1 MSEQSINS
9 QSINESSPMQ
19 AEALNYFDKIKVSPN
34 GMFARIIL
42 AFLTTAGIFYIN
54 IMPAVVNGL
63 KEGLAFT
70 SQQAGFVSSA
80 NLYGAAIGA
89 LSAVFLIKRI
99 RWQRWSYVLLL
110 TLIVMD
116 SLCIFITEPIAMIM
130 VRAIHG
136 LIGGLLVG
144 IGFSI
149 ISRTSEADKTFGYLL
164 LIQWGLGGLGIMFLP
179 GLVPEYGTSALFIS
193 LVTFTVVTIIM
204 LPFLPH
210 YQVERLVTA
219 LQDNQQITSTTS
231 HIPLLLNLFGIFL
244 FQAANMGLFAYMI
257 SLGKADGLSV
267 SFMSNAL
274 AIASWVALFGALLVI
289 IIGTKFGRAIPLV
302 SAIFITAL
310 CSWLLHFSS
319 NEMVYLIANI
329 IIGIT
334 WAFVLPYLF
343 GICSELD
350 KSGQMAALGGFASK
364 MGLAS
369 GPMVAALMLNGEN
382 YHQVINFGV
391 VGLVLCAIVVLK
403 PARNLDIN

>member
-1 MSEQSINS
+1 MSEQNINPQPMPS
-9 QSINESSPMQ
+9 Q
-19 AEALNYFDKIKVSPN
+19 ATDYFNKIKVLPN
-34 GMFARIIL
+34 SITARIIL

-89 LSAVFLIKRI
+89 LAAVFLIKRI

-110 TLIVMD
+110 ALIGID
-116 SLCIFITEPIAMIM
+116 TLCIFITEPNTMIAI
-130 VRAIHG
+130 RAIHG
-136 LIGGLLVG
+136 LTGGLLVG
-144 IGFSI
+144 IGFGI

-179 GLVPEYGTSALFIS
+179 GLVPDYGTSALFIS
-193 LVTFTVVTIIM
+193 LVTFTVVTLVM
-204 LPFLPH
+204 LPFLPNYSIAKKDDSTIENQH
-210 YQVERLVTA
+210 VTPLVSRL
-219 LQDNQQITSTTS
+219 
-231 HIPLLLNLFGIFL
+231 PLMLNLFGIFL

-274 AIASWVALFGALLVI
+274 GVASWVALLGALLVI
-289 IIGTKFGRAIPLV
+289 LIGTKFGRTVPLV
-302 SAIFITAL
+302 SAILVTAF

-319 NEMVYLIANI
+319 NEMIYLVTNI
-329 IIGIT
+329 VIGIT

-364 MGLAS
+364 IGLAS

-382 YHQVINFGV
+382 YQQVINFAV
-391 VGLVLCAIVVLK
+391 IGLVICSMMIFK
-403 PARNLDIN
+403 PARSLDKH